1 MAQMK
6 AAVVYEA
13 GGPEQLKVEMV
24 KQPEVKAG
32 WSLVKVMGFGINHSE
47 IFTRKG
53 ESPSVK
59 FPRILGIECVGI
71 VEESTSPNL
80 KNGQKVVSFM
90 GEMGRAYD
98 GGYAQYCLL
107 PNDNIFPIKSNLSW
121 PEIAAIPETYYTA
134 YMSLKNLRINENDK
148 VLVRGATSGVGYAFL
163 KLLRGRYPNINC
175 VGTSRSENK
184 RALLEQAGYD
194 EVIIDQDNIL
204 QTDESFDRILDLIGP
219 AAILDTF
226 KHINKQGI
234 ICITGLLGNQWSFD
248 FEPLEELPNSTYLT
262 IADSSDR
269 NQTDVSDLFSYIEK
283 YHVNVKPEK
292 IFSLDDIQEA
302 HRYLE
307 SSNSFGK
314 VVVCPN

>member
-6 AAVVYEA
+6 AAVIYEA
-13 GGPEQLKVEMV
+13 GGPEQLRVKMV
-24 KQPEVKAG
+24 QKPELKTG

-59 FPRILGIECVGI
+59 FPRILGIECVGV

-134 YMSLKNLRINENDK
+134 FMSLKNLRINENDK
-148 VLVRGATSGVGYAFL
+148 VLIRGATSGVGYAFL
-163 KLLRGRYPNINC
+163 KLLRGQYPNINC

-184 RALLEQAGYD
+184 RALLEKVGFD
-194 EVIIDQDNIL
+194 EVIIDQDNVL
-204 QTDESFDRILDLIGP
+204 QTNESFDRILDLIGP

-234 ICITGLLGNQWSFD
+234 ICITGLLGNKWSFD
-248 FEPLEELPNSTYLT
+248 FEPLEEMPNSTYLT
-262 IADSSDR
+262 IADSGDR
-269 NQTDVSDLFSYIEK
+269 NQADVSDLFSYIEK

-307 SSNSFGK
+307 SSKSFGK

>member
-59 FPRILGIECVGI
+59 FPRILGIECVGV
-71 VEESTSPNL
+71 VEESASPNL

>member
-6 AAVVYEA
+6 AAMIYEA

-59 FPRILGIECVGI
+59 FPRILGIECVGV

>member
-6 AAVVYEA
+6 AAMIYEA

-59 FPRILGIECVGI
+59 FPRILGIECVGV

-107 PNDNIFPIKSNLSW
+107 PNENIFPIKSNLSW

>member
-6 AAVVYEA
+6 AAMIYEA

-59 FPRILGIECVGI
+59 FPRILGIECVGV

-184 RALLEQAGYD
+184 RALLEKVGFD
-194 EVIIDQDNIL
+194 E
-204 QTDESFDRILDLIGP
+204 
-219 AAILDTF
+219 
-226 KHINKQGI
+226 
-234 ICITGLLGNQWSFD
+234 GL
-248 FEPLEELPNSTYLT
+248 
-262 IADSSDR
+262 
-269 NQTDVSDLFSYIEK
+269 
-283 YHVNVKPEK
+283 
-292 IFSLDDIQEA
+292 
-302 HRYLE
+302 
-307 SSNSFGK
+307 
-314 VVVCPN
+314 

>member
-59 FPRILGIECVGI
+59 FPRILGIECVGV

-184 RALLEQAGYD
+184 RALLEKVGFD
-194 EVIIDQDNIL
+194 EVIIDQDNVL

-234 ICITGLLGNQWSFD
+234 ICITGLLGNKWSFD

>member
-1 MAQMK
+1 MK

-59 FPRILGIECVGI
+59 FPRILGIECVGV

>member
-59 FPRILGIECVGI
+59 FPRILGIECVGV

-184 RALLEQAGYD
+184 RALLEKVCFD
-194 EVIIDQDNIL
+194 EVIIDQDNVL

-234 ICITGLLGNQWSFD
+234 ICITGLLGNKWSFD

>member
-13 GGPEQLKVEMV
+13 GGPEQLKVEIV

-59 FPRILGIECVGI
+59 FPRILGIECVGV

-121 PEIAAIPETYYTA
+121 PEIAAIPETCYTA

-163 KLLRGRYPNINC
+163 KLLRGQFPNIYC
-175 VGTSRSENK
+175 AGTSRNENK

-194 EVIIDQDNIL
+194 EIIIDHDNVL

-219 AAILDTF
+219 AAMLDTF

-234 ICITGLLGNQWSFD
+234 ICITGLLGNKWSFD

-307 SSNSFGK
+307 SSKSFGK

>member
-6 AAVVYEA
+6 AAMIYEA

-32 WSLVKVMGFGINHSE
+32 WSLVKVMGFGINHPE

-59 FPRILGIECVGI
+59 FPRILGIECVGV

-184 RALLEQAGYD
+184 RALLEKVGFD
-194 EVIIDQDNIL
+194 EVIIDQDNVL

-234 ICITGLLGNQWSFD
+234 ICITGLLGNKWSFD

>member
-59 FPRILGIECVGI
+59 FPRILGIECVGV

-184 RALLEQAGYD
+184 RALLEKVGFD
-194 EVIIDQDNIL
+194 EVIIDQDNVL

-234 ICITGLLGNQWSFD
+234 ICITGLLGNKWSFD

-307 SSNSFGK
+307 SSKSFGK

>member
-6 AAVVYEA
+6 AAMIYEA

-59 FPRILGIECVGI
+59 FPRILGIECVGV

-184 RALLEQAGYD
+184 RALLEKVGFD
-194 EVIIDQDNIL
+194 EVIIDQDNVL

-234 ICITGLLGNQWSFD
+234 ICITGLLGNKWSFD

-269 NQTDVSDLFSYIEK
+269 SQTDVSDLFSYIEK

>member
-6 AAVVYEA
+6 AAMIYEA

-59 FPRILGIECVGI
+59 FPRILGIECVGV
-71 VEESTSPNL
+71 VEESTSPYL

>member
-6 AAVVYEA
+6 AAMIYEA

-59 FPRILGIECVGI
+59 FPRILGIECVGV

-90 GEMGRAYD
+90 GEMERAYD

-184 RALLEQAGYD
+184 RALLEKVGFD
-194 EVIIDQDNIL
+194 EVIIDQDNVL

-234 ICITGLLGNQWSFD
+234 ICITGLLGNKWSFD

>member
-59 FPRILGIECVGI
+59 FPRILGIECVGV

-234 ICITGLLGNQWSFD
+234 ICITGLLGNQWLFD

>member
-6 AAVVYEA
+6 AAMIYEA

-59 FPRILGIECVGI
+59 FPRILGIECVGV

-184 RALLEQAGYD
+184 RALLEKVGFD
-194 EVIIDQDNIL
+194 EVIIDQDNVL

-234 ICITGLLGNQWSFD
+234 ICITGLLGNKWSFD

-302 HRYLE
+302 HRSLE

>member
-13 GGPEQLKVEMV
+13 GGPEQLKVEIV

-59 FPRILGIECVGI
+59 FPRILGIECVGV

-121 PEIAAIPETYYTA
+121 LEIAAIPETYYTA

-163 KLLRGRYPNINC
+163 KLLRGQFPNIYC
-175 VGTSRSENK
+175 AGTSRNENK

-194 EVIIDQDNIL
+194 EIIIDHDNVL

-219 AAILDTF
+219 AAMLDTF

-234 ICITGLLGNQWSFD
+234 ICITGLLGNKWSFD

-307 SSNSFGK
+307 SSKSFGK

>member
-59 FPRILGIECVGI
+59 FPRILGIECVGV

>member
-6 AAVVYEA
+6 AAVIYEA
-13 GGPEQLKVEMV
+13 GGPEKLKVEIV
-24 KQPEVKAG
+24 KKPEVKTG

-59 FPRILGIECVGI
+59 FPRILGIECVGV

-107 PNDNIFPIKSNLSW
+107 PNNNIFPIKSNLTW

-134 YMSLKNLRINENDK
+134 SMSLKNLRINENDK

-163 KLLRGRYPNINC
+163 KLLRGKYPNINC
-175 VGTSRSENK
+175 AGTSRSENK
-184 RALLEQAGYD
+184 RDLLKEVGFD
-194 EVIIDQDNIL
+194 EVIIDQDNVL

-234 ICITGLLGNQWSFD
+234 ICITGLLGNKWSFD

-307 SSNSFGK
+307 SSKSFGK

>member
-6 AAVVYEA
+6 AAMIYEA

-59 FPRILGIECVGI
+59 FPRILGIECVGV

-184 RALLEQAGYD
+184 RALLEKVGFD
-194 EVIIDQDNIL
+194 EVIIDQDNVL

-234 ICITGLLGNQWSFD
+234 ICITGLLGNKWSFD

>member
-13 GGPEQLKVEMV
+13 GGPEQLKVEIV

-59 FPRILGIECVGI
+59 FPRILGIECVGV

>member
-24 KQPEVKAG
+24 KQSEVKAG

-59 FPRILGIECVGI
+59 FPRILGIECVGV

>member
-59 FPRILGIECVGI
+59 FPRILGIECVDV

>member
-59 FPRILGIECVGI
+59 FPRILGIECVGV

-234 ICITGLLGNQWSFD
+234 ICITGLLGNKWSFD

>member
-1 MAQMK
+1 
-6 AAVVYEA
+6 
-13 GGPEQLKVEMV
+13 MV

-59 FPRILGIECVGI
+59 FPRILGIECVGV

-184 RALLEQAGYD
+184 RALLEKVGFD
-194 EVIIDQDNIL
+194 EVIIDQDNVL

-234 ICITGLLGNQWSFD
+234 ICITGLLGNKWSFD

>member
-1 MAQMK
+1 MR
-6 AAVVYEA
+6 
-13 GGPEQLKVEMV
+13 GR
-24 KQPEVKAG
+24 
-32 WSLVKVMGFGINHSE
+32 S
-47 IFTRKG
+47 RG
-53 ESPSVK
+53 EY
-59 FPRILGIECVGI
+59 L
-71 VEESTSPNL
+71 PNL

-184 RALLEQAGYD
+184 RALLEKVGFD
-194 EVIIDQDNIL
+194 EVIIDQDNVL

-234 ICITGLLGNQWSFD
+234 ICITGLLGNKWSFD